1 VDTIHQGDREG
12 EKGVYH
18 INTIDEVTQWEILGC
33 VERISE
39 RYLVPVLEDLLTQ
52 YPFVI
57 RGFHSDN
64 GSEFINQV
72 VAKLQGKL
80 LIEFTKSRARRTNDQ
95 ALVEGKNGSIV
106 RKQMGY
112 LHIPGSEAEKIQ
124 RFYKETLNVYLNFH
138 RPCGFAT
145 EVVGKLGKCASAMTP
160 I

>member
-1 VDTIHQGDREG
+1 MRSPNGRSRA
-12 EKGVYH
+12 
-18 INTIDEVTQWEILGC
+18 L
-33 VERISE
+33 VERKSD
-39 RYLVPVLEDLLTQ
+39 YLVPVLEDLLTQ

>member
-1 VDTIHQGDREG
+1 MRSPNGRSRA
-12 EKGVYH
+12 
-18 INTIDEVTQWEILGC
+18 L
-33 VERISE
+33 VERKSD
-39 RYLVPVLEDLLTQ
+39 YLVPVLEDLLTQ

-160 I
+160 ISGHLRSSRACPRPTDSSNLG